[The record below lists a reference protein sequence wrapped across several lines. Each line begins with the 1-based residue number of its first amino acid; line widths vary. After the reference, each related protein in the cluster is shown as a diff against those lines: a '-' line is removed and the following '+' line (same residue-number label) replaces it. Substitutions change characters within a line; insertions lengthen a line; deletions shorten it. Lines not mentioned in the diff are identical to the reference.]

1 MYRNSPPAMPQRAPA
16 MSKWMLFVAMVIGR
30 MANSFRPYDIGMAR
44 GAISPAPALAA
55 TAPSVMVAGA
65 VLNDRRITAV
75 AVGRIRARS
84 MAMVYNGGDGCHTAG
99 AEPARS

>member
-44 GAISPAPALAA
+44 GAISPAPALAFLPPCA
-55 TAPSVMVAGA
+55 LA
-65 VLNDRRITAV
+65 D
-75 AVGRIRARS
+75 
-84 MAMVYNGGDGCHTAG
+84 
-99 AEPARS
+99 EPADDASSERGYQKRSLASDLPQTTKKKHGTHHVS